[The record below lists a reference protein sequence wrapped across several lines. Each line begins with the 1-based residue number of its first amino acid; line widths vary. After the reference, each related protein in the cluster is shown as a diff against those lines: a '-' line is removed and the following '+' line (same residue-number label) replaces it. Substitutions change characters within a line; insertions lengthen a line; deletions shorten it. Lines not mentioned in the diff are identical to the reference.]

1 MKSMDNLEQN
11 HTVHNDSDNE
21 QTPTPDVFS
30 RLSRVVDISAIQSHR
45 QKNSTQKYPTQKDKT
60 RKKIT
65 RPKDADDKNYAK
77 NRSTPRKISQQDSP
91 KITKQPQRHPST
103 PPDKIKNFKPAP
115 STQEDISAQSAGA
128 SLPAQLDAA
137 PAQIRPPRLNA
148 PTTTLNDQ
156 NNSETPATPATQ
168 INTQSTRA
176 VRSTSLPKLAGH
188 AKFAA
193 RHIIGKKERPVLP
206 HKPAK
211 LISRKKTVDS
221 FSKKTTHTDD
231 TADLICNSLLLQSW
245 RAKLW
250 TSCITAI
257 SPTIND
263 NIQTAMPLV
272 QAGLVNNVCIAP
284 GRLEATIFDQIVS
297 ISLKTFTPGQWKN
310 VVEQLSDRAIF
321 ATSLLNGEL
330 PEGIL
335 EIFKQASL
343 SLFPTKIKDFSFT
356 CDCNASLQPC
366 EHACALLITFAQ
378 CLEQDPFQ
386 ILTLRGLTRDDLLSQ
401 LRDARSD
408 QVLGEN
414 NKYFPYELPAQNV
427 DFNNFFNTDAD
438 FDALN
443 FHISYAP
450 LSLIKRLN
458 PPTDWNA
465 PLSVDDI
472 IQPLID
478 EAAHE
483 AEQLA
488 LCEHY
493 EIPKTDDISTSDLH
507 HHGELPPTAASRAP
521 KNKKNIQLPDMNF
534 ILSELSTD
542 ILSDIPD
549 DPITAAQDVYRW
561 LIERGPADIRTLAR
575 RTRLNKTT
583 IEAILNAFCSHQL
596 TKIDDSNGKSK
607 FMIF

>member
-1 MKSMDNLEQN
+1 MN
-11 HTVHNDSDNE
+11 NDSDNE
-21 QTPTPDVFS
+21 HNPTPDVFS
-30 RLSRVVDISAIQSHR
+30 RLNRVVDISAIQSHR
-45 QKNSTQKYPTQKDKT
+45 QKNTAQKHPPQKDKV
-60 RKKIT
+60 KKKVA
-65 RPKDADDKNYAK
+65 RNKDADDKNYPK
-77 NRSTPRKISQQDSP
+77 NRGIPQKISQQDSP
-91 KITKQPQRHPST
+91 NIAKQPKLHKST
-103 PPDKIKNFKPAP
+103 PADKIKNFRPAD
-115 STQEDISAQSAGA
+115 STQEAPAAQSSGT
-128 SLPAQLDAA
+128 STLPQQDAA
-137 PAQIRPPRLNA
+137 QAQTRHLRLKTNQNPHNNQSVSESTPSSAPQVNA
-148 PTTTLNDQ
+148 PN
-156 NNSETPATPATQ
+156 
-168 INTQSTRA
+168 TRA
-176 VRSTSLPKLAGH
+176 VRSTSLPKLSGH

-211 LISRKKTVDS
+211 LVSRKKQIDS
-221 FSKKTTHTDD
+221 FSKKTTHTDN
-231 TADLICNSLLLQSW
+231 TADLICNALLLQSW

-257 SPTIND
+257 SPTIDD
-263 NIQTAMPLV
+263 NLQTAMPLV

-284 GRLEATIFDQIVS
+284 GRLEATIFDQVVS

-343 SLFPTKIKDFSFT
+343 SLFPTKIKEFSFT
-356 CDCNASLQPC
+356 CDCNLSLSPC

-427 DFNNFFNTDAD
+427 DFNNFFNTDAN
-438 FDALN
+438 FDELT

-458 PPTDWNA
+458 PPADWNA

-478 EAAHE
+478 EAARE

-493 EIPKTDDISTSDLH
+493 EIPKTDDIPPADMPPN
-507 HHGELPPTAASRAP
+507 GEIPSATASRAP
-521 KNKKNIQLPDMNF
+521 KNKKNIQIPDMRF
-534 ILSELSTD
+534 ILTELSPD

-561 LIERGPADIRTLAR
+561 LIERGPADVRTLAR
-575 RTRLNKTT
+575 RTRLNKST
-583 IEAILNAFCSHQL
+583 IEAILNALCIHQL
-596 TKIDDSNGKSK
+596 TKIEDGNGKSK
-607 FMIF
+607 FLIY